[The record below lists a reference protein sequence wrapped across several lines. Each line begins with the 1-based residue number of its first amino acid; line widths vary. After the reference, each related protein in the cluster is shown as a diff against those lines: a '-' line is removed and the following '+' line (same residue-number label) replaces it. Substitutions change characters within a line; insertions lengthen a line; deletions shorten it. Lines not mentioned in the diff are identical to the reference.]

1 MNLVPCNATNVPVR
15 HACRPVVLVPVYCH
29 PSVVPMTCV
38 APSSHCSGSGAYG
51 DQDGAHTSPSGLNSF
66 KYIEPYG
73 TDWYDR
79 NFQNL
84 QPPDIFAFG
93 TFRPQPA
100 RWKKDGSKA
109 CVQVKD
115 VGETNF
121 QRHDVYWRYNAPTK
135 QFEVCYVDHVQQKF
149 VKINPDLERQIL
161 HRCIVFVETGSE
173 MKGRAGVSQRGSSP
187 SITAIARKY
196 TAE

>member
-1 MNLVPCNATNVPVR
+1 MKHEFGLCDELGAIQRNECSSASRVPA
-15 HACRPVVLVPVYCH
+15 YCH
-29 PSVVPMTCV
+29 PSVVPVTCI
-38 APSSHCSGSGAYG
+38 APPCHCSGSGAYG
-51 DQDGAHTSPSGLNSF
+51 DQDDAHTSPSGLYSF
-66 KYIEPYG
+66 KYIKPYD

-121 QRHDVYWRYNAPTK
+121 QTHDVYWRYNAPTK
-135 QFEVCYVDHVQQKF
+135 QFEVCYLDHVQQTF

-161 HRCIVFVETGSE
+161 HRCIVIQESGNT
-173 MKGRAGVSQRGSSP
+173 
-187 SITAIARKY
+187 
-196 TAE
+196 